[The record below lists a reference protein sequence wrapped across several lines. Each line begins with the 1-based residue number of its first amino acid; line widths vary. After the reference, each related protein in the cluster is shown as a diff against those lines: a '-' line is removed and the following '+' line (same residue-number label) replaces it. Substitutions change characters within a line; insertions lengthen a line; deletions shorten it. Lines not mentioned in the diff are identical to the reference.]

1 MLTYSDK
8 IKEIRKV
15 SGLSVPKLAEKIN
28 IPARTIVSYETGRT
42 PSLDFLTQLCNEMN
56 VNANWFISGKGEMF
70 INEQNKFDLNK
81 IDKTEFK
88 KMFMECMKET
98 GFI

>member
-1 MLTYSDK
+1 MYKNNLKK
-8 IKEIRKV
+8 IRFEL
-15 SGLSVPKLAEKIN
+15 GLSSQKLAEKLDVSQGS
-28 IPARTIVSYETGRT
+28 IVNYENGSRKPNYEFMEKLHDT
-42 PSLDFLTQLCNEMN
+42 FN
-56 VNANWFISGKGEMF
+56 VNLNWFISGKGEMF

>member
-15 SGLSVPKLAEKIN
+15 SGLSVPKLAERIN

-70 INEQNKFDLNK
+70 INEQNKIDLNK

>member
-70 INEQNKFDLNK
+70 INEQNKIDLNK